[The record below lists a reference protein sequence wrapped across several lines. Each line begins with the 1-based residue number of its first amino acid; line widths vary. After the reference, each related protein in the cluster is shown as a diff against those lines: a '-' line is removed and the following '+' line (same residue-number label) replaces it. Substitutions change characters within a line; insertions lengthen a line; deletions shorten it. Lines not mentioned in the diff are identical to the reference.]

1 MSSATVVAGE
11 RRTEVRVGSLGV
23 HLIAAALA
31 WGALAFGAVYPWGY
45 WPLAA
50 ITGSIAVTC
59 LVRSAMARRT
69 PAGIWA
75 LAIAL
80 AFLGAA
86 AALQLIPWPMPF
98 VTAVSPHT
106 TRVLQELQPGL
117 AAGLFKWHPLS
128 LDPALTAVGL
138 ALFAANA
145 LLMLGSACLF
155 SRCGAREFAASLTIV
170 GVVIALVGVVQQPL
184 FNGKIYGFW
193 TTVDGGNPYGPFVNK
208 NHFAGWMLL
217 ALPVTVGLLCGGVAH
232 AMRGVRPTWRDR
244 FLWFS
249 SAHASQL
256 ILIAAVAVVMAL
268 ALVLTISRSGIS
280 AFVGAIV
287 VTSGV
292 VLSRQRGGVR
302 RSVALAYL
310 IVLLATAIGWAGV
323 NVIASRFAA
332 VRWSEFNERRGAW
345 SDALDVAADF
355 PLTGTGLNTYGVAM
369 LFYQKHDLTR
379 HYAQAHN
386 DYLQLAAE
394 GGMLVGVPAVV
405 CVGAF
410 VAVVRRRFVEETSTS
425 AYWLRVGA
433 VTALMAIA
441 LQETV
446 DFSLQMP
453 GNAALFA
460 VVCGIALHRAPAT
473 ARTTATF

>member
-1 MSSATVVAGE
+1 MEEQSH
-11 RRTEVRVGSLGV
+11 VGDD
-23 HLIAAALA
+23 ADR
-31 WGALAFGAVYPWGY
+31 
-45 WPLAA
+45 
-50 ITGSIAVTC
+50 
-59 LVRSAMARRT
+59 LVRSAIARRVPT
-69 PAGIWA
+69 GMWA

-80 AFLGAA
+80 AAVGAA
-86 AALQLIPWPMPF
+86 AALQLIPLPMQV
-98 VTAVSPHT
+98 VTTVSPHT
-106 TRVLQELQPGL
+106 TKALDVLQPGM
-117 AAGLFKWHPLS
+117 AAGLFTWHPLS
-128 LDPALTAVGL
+128 IAPALTGAGL

-155 SRCGAREFAASLTIV
+155 SCHGARGFARSLTVV
-170 GVVIALVGVVQQPL
+170 GVVIALVGIVQQPL
-184 FNGKIYGFW
+184 FTGKIYGFW
-193 TTVDGGNPYGPFVNK
+193 TTLHGGNPYGPFVNK

-217 ALPVTVGLLCGGVAH
+217 ALPVTVGLLGGGIAH

-249 SAHASQL
+249 SASASQL
-256 ILIAAVAVVMAL
+256 ILIAAVALVIAL
-268 ALVLTISRSGIS
+268 ALVLTMSRSGIS
-280 AFVGAIV
+280 AFAGAIL

-292 VLSRQRGGVR
+292 VVSRQRAGVR

-310 IVLLATAIGWAGV
+310 IVLLVTAVGWAGV
-323 NVIASRFAA
+323 NAIASRFAA
-332 VRWSEFNERRGAW
+332 APWNELNGRRGAW

-369 LFYQKHDLTR
+369 LLYQKHDLAR

-394 GGMLVGVPAVV
+394 GGMLIGIPALL
-405 CVGAF
+405 CVGTF
-410 VAVVRRRFVEETSTS
+410 IAVVRRRFVEETSTS

-433 VTALMAIA
+433 VTAVMAIA

-460 VVCGIALHRAPAT
+460 VICGIALHRAPAT